1 MTPKIPKRDEFW
13 RKICGEVKTIVET
26 EPVLA
31 APYYAAVLNH
41 PTFAQALCFQLANK
55 LSCPTLHV
63 GTLYDVMLEAHRKSP
78 ALTDYAM
85 VDLVAVRR
93 HDPAC
98 KLLCMPLLYF
108 KGFLALQA
116 HRVAHYLWEADRKP
130 LALQLQSAV
139 SEKFAIDIHPA
150 AKIGWNIML
159 DHGTGIVIGE
169 TAVIGDNVSIFHEVT
184 LGGTGKEQGDRH
196 PKVRDG
202 VMIAAGAK
210 IFGNIVIGEN
220 AKVAGS
226 SVVLKDV
233 PKCTTVAG
241 IPAQIVGTH
250 RGSPCNSMEQSLE
263 HERRKTSKT
272 L

>member
-1 MTPKIPKRDEFW
+1 MIPKVPKQDEFW
-13 RKICGEVKTIVET
+13 REIRSEVKTIVET

-41 PTFAQALCFQLANK
+41 STFVQALCFQLANK

-78 ALTDYAM
+78 ELTDHAM
-85 VDLVAVRR
+85 VDLLAVRQR
-93 HDPAC
+93 DPAC
-98 KLLCMPLLYF
+98 KTQCMPLLYF
-108 KGFLALQA
+108 KGYLALQA
-116 HRVAHYLWEADRKP
+116 YRVAHYLWEAGRHP
-130 LALQLQSAV
+130 LALQLQSAI
-139 SEKFAIDIHPA
+139 SEKFSIDIHPA
-150 AKIGWNIML
+150 AKIGWGIVL

-169 TAVIGDNVSIFHEVT
+169 TAVVGDNVSIFHEVT

-210 IFGNIVIGEN
+210 IFGNIEIGEN
-220 AKVAGS
+220 VKVAGS
-226 SVVLKDV
+226 SVVLENV

-241 IPAQIVGTH
+241 IPAKIVGTN
-250 RGSPCNSMEQSLE
+250 RDSPCNSMEQSLE
-263 HERRKTSKT
+263 PERQKTSQT
-272 L
+272 I